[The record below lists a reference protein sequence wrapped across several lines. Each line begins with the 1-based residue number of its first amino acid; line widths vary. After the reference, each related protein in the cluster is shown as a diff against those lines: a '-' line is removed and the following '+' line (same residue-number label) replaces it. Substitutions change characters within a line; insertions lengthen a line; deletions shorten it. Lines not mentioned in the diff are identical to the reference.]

1 MKNIKWLVFI
11 LVCICLAGIIAGC
24 SQKAGEATQPEQ
36 TEQTEQTEQS
46 AVPAE
51 KVTLKAIAGGVGGGW
66 YTVLAGISEV
76 VGRIDSGI
84 NMQTVPGGGLINP
97 PRVGTKDVDMGLV
110 FPPFLK
116 TAYEGTAPFDT
127 AYPDLRGLM
136 KGFGV
141 TYAQFVV
148 AEESGL
154 TSIKDVI
161 DKKYPIKVAVD
172 RVGTTDEWLFSKLL
186 AFYNVDYKTIESWGG
201 KVTHAGYGDQ
211 AVLYKDG
218 HVDAIF
224 GNIAV
229 PWTAAMEANIAKK
242 IKILP
247 LDEDLQKYLMDEF
260 AFGKGEISA
269 GSYGDDVVTE
279 AIPTVTSLTALMVHK
294 DVPED
299 VVYRITKIICENVD
313 DIRAT
318 HDSAK
323 EFDPKN
329 EVWKDVGAPLHPG
342 AEKYYKEAG
351 FIQ

>member
-1 MKNIKWLVFI
+1 MKNMKWLVLI
-11 LVCICLAGIIAGC
+11 LLCICLLGMIAGC
-24 SQKAGEATQPEQ
+24 AQKTDQGTQ
-36 TEQTEQTEQS
+36 TEQTEQT
-46 AVPAE
+46 ATAPAE

-76 VGRIDSGI
+76 VGRKDRSI
-84 NMQTVPGGGLINP
+84 NMQTIPGGGLINP
-97 PRVGTKDVDMGLV
+97 PRVGTKDVEMGLV

-127 AYPDLRGLM
+127 AYPDLRGVM

-141 TYAQFVV
+141 TFAQFIV
-148 AEESGL
+148 AEDSGI
-154 TSIKDVI
+154 TSIKDII
-161 DKKYPIKVAVD
+161 DQKYPLKVSVD
-172 RVGTTDEWLFSKLL
+172 RVGTTDEWLFNKIL
-186 AFYNVDYKTIESWGG
+186 AYYKVDYKTIESWGG

-229 PWTAAMEANIAKK
+229 PWTAAMEANISKK
-242 IKILP
+242 IRILP
-247 LDEDLQKYLMDEF
+247 LPEDLQKYLMDEF
-260 AFGKGEISA
+260 AFGQGEIA
-269 GSYGDDVVTE
+269 VGAYGEGVVKE
-279 AIPTVTSLTALMVHK
+279 PIPTVSSITALMVNK
-294 DVPED
+294 DVPDD
-299 VVYRITKIICENVD
+299 VVYRITKIICESTD

-329 EVWKDVGAPLHPG
+329 DVWKDLGAPLHPG

-351 FIQ
+351 LIK